1 VSSPLPL
8 RKKVVRAAV
17 GILMTVLAVYFYYLH
32 SNDPAWMV
40 AVLGFATLAQ
50 KLFKDAELL

>member
-1 VSSPLPL
+1 MSPPLPL
-8 RKKVVRAAV
+8 RKKVLRAAV
-17 GILMTVLAVYFYYLH
+17 GTLMSALAIYSYYLH

-50 KLFKDAELL
+50 KMFKDAELL